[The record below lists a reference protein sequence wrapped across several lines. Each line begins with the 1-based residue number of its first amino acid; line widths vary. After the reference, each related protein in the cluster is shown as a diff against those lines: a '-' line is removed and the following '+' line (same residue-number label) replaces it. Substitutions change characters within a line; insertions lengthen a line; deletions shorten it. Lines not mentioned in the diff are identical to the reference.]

1 MKKTL
6 LLLAAAFFALSFS
19 GCSAFETDT
28 EALMQPPSLTEE
40 QAKLNDALTGVTGGD
55 FYLKYPLN
63 DGSNSAFMFCDL
75 DGDGSDEALAFY
87 STGDD
92 SSGTRINILRQSG
105 GDWTS
110 VYEAAGSNGDISDVH
125 FLDTGK
131 EKLLVVKWDK
141 EVGIYE
147 FTANKLEQLYMSPS
161 DGIELA
167 DMNSDGVMDVIVFG
181 GSYDNR
187 YTARIIYSS
196 DDGMQISEGVYI
208 NAEYANIY
216 STVSGGLG
224 DGRTGFFID
233 SKIYDNIYLTEVL
246 VLEGERTLRYTIAS
260 FIVEE
265 DEESSGTGFVISK
278 RGMYARN
285 TAAVC
290 MDVDGDGIIE
300 MPVEI
305 REDTATVD
313 TAADADRA
321 LYFIEY
327 VKYDGT
333 DAPPVWYGFVNGEDG
348 YIFRL
353 EEEWS
358 AGVEIRYSSDFGEY
372 SFIDTEKGEEV
383 LSIRSVRAGAYRD
396 IYDDNEVLAGQ
407 SGTKAFYVTV
417 RAKAEDK
424 YYISPETCKDRFA
437 LIK

>member
-1 MKKTL
+1 MKKIL
-6 LLLAAAFFALSFS
+6 LLAAAAFFALAFS

-40 QAKLNDALTGVTGGD
+40 QAKLNDALTSVIGD
-55 FYLKYPLN
+55 SFYLKYPQIE
-63 DGSNSAFMFCDL
+63 GSNSAFMFCDL
-75 DGDGSDEALAFY
+75 DGDGSEEALAFY
-87 STGDD
+87 SAGDD
-92 SSGTRINILRQSG
+92 SSGTRINILRHSG
-105 GDWTS
+105 GDWVS
-110 VYEAAGSNGDISDVH
+110 VYEAAGSTGDISDVY

-147 FTANKLEQLYMSPS
+147 FVSDRLEQLYMSPC

-167 DMNSDGVMDVIVFG
+167 DMNGDGVLDVVVFG

-187 YTARIIYSS
+187 CTARILYSGGS
-196 DDGMQISEGVYI
+196 GMEISEAAYI
-208 NAEYANIY
+208 NAEYGNIY
-216 STVSGGLG
+216 STVVGGLG

-233 SKIYDNIYLTEVL
+233 SEIYDNIYLTEVL

-265 DEESSGTGFVISK
+265 EEESSGTGFVISK

-290 MDVDGDGIIE
+290 TDIDGDGVIE

-305 REDTATVD
+305 REDTVTTD
-313 TAADADRA
+313 SYDESR

-333 DAPPVWYGFVNGEDG
+333 DALPVWYGFANGEDG
-348 YIFRL
+348 YVFRL
-353 EEEWS
+353 EKEWS
-358 AGVEIRYSSDFGEY
+358 DGVAIRYSADFGEY

-383 LSIRSVRAGAYRD
+383 LSIRSAQAGAYRD
-396 IYDDNEVLAGQ
+396 IYEDNEVLAGKN
-407 SGTKAFYVTV
+407 GTKAFYVTV
-417 RAKAEDK
+417 RAKEGDR
-424 YYISPETCKDRFA
+424 YYISPESCKERFTFV
-437 LIK
+437 K

>member
-1 MKKTL
+1 MKKIL
-6 LLLAAAFFALSFS
+6 LLAAAAFFALSFS
-19 GCSAFETDT
+19 GCSALETDT

-63 DGSNSAFMFCDL
+63 EGSNSAFMFCDL

-87 STGDD
+87 STGDNN
-92 SSGTRINILRQSG
+92 SGTRINILRKSG
-105 GDWTS
+105 GEWVS
-110 VYEAAGSNGDISDVH
+110 VYEAAGSSGDISDIY
-125 FLDTGK
+125 FLDIGK

-147 FTANKLEQLYMSPS
+147 LVANRLEQLYMSPS

-167 DMNSDGVMDVIVFG
+167 DMNGDGVMDIVVFG

-216 STVSGGLG
+216 ATVSGGLG

-233 SKIYDNIYLTEVL
+233 SKIYENIYLTEVL

-265 DEESSGTGFVISK
+265 EESSGTGFIISK

-285 TAAVC
+285 TAAAC

-313 TAADADRA
+313 TAADADKIF
-321 LYFIEY
+321 YFIEY

-333 DAPPVWYGFVNGEDG
+333 DALPVWYGFVNGGDG

-358 AGVEIRYSSDFGEY
+358 DGVEIKHSSDFGEY
-372 SFIDTEKGEEV
+372 SFVNIEKGEEG
-383 LSIRSVRAGAYRD
+383 LSIRSVRTGAYRD
-396 IYDDNEVLAGQ
+396 IYNGSEILAGQ

-417 RAKAEDK
+417 RAQAEDK
-424 YYISPETCKDRFA
+424 YYIPPETCKERFA
-437 LIK
+437 FMK

>member
-1 MKKTL
+1 MKKIL
-6 LLLAAAFFALSFS
+6 LLAAAAFFALAFS

-40 QAKLNDALTGVTGGD
+40 QAKLNDALTSVIGD
-55 FYLKYPLN
+55 SFYLKYPQIE
-63 DGSNSAFMFCDL
+63 GSNSAFMFCDL
-75 DGDGSDEALAFY
+75 DGDGSEEALAFY
-87 STGDD
+87 SAGDD
-92 SSGTRINILRQSG
+92 SSGTRINILRHSG
-105 GDWTS
+105 GDWVS
-110 VYEAAGSNGDISDVH
+110 VYEAAGSTGDISDVY

-147 FTANKLEQLYMSPS
+147 FVSDRLEQLYMSPC

-167 DMNSDGVMDVIVFG
+167 DMNGDDVLDVLVFG

-187 YTARIIYSS
+187 CTARILYSGG
-196 DDGMQISEGVYI
+196 DGMEISEAAYI

-216 STVSGGLG
+216 STAVGGLG
-224 DGRTGFFID
+224 DGRRGFFVD

-246 VLEGERTLRYTIAS
+246 VLEGKRTLRYTIAS

-265 DEESSGTGFVISK
+265 EESSGTGFVISK

-290 MDVDGDGIIE
+290 TDIDGDGVIE

-305 REDTATVD
+305 REDTVTTD
-313 TAADADRA
+313 SYDESR

-333 DAPPVWYGFVNGEDG
+333 DALPVWYGFANGEDG
-348 YIFRL
+348 YVFRL
-353 EEEWS
+353 EKEWS
-358 AGVEIRYSSDFGEY
+358 DGVAIRYNADFDEY

-383 LSIRSVRAGAYRD
+383 LSIRSASAGAYRD
-396 IYDDNEVLAGQ
+396 IYEDNEVLAGKN
-407 SGTKAFYVTV
+407 GTKAFYVTV
-417 RAKAEDK
+417 RAKEGDR
-424 YYISPETCKDRFA
+424 YYISPESCKERFTFV
-437 LIK
+437 K

>member
-1 MKKTL
+1 MKKIL
-6 LLLAAAFFALSFS
+6 LLAAAAFFALVFS

-40 QAKLNDALTGVTGGD
+40 QAKLNDALTSVIGD
-55 FYLKYPLN
+55 SFYLKYPQIE
-63 DGSNSAFMFCDL
+63 GSNSAFMFCDL
-75 DGDGSDEALAFY
+75 DGDGSEEALAFY
-87 STGDD
+87 SAGDD
-92 SSGTRINILRQSG
+92 SSGTRINILRHSG
-105 GDWTS
+105 GDWVS
-110 VYEAAGSNGDISDVH
+110 VYEAAGSTGDISDVY

-147 FTANKLEQLYMSPS
+147 FVSDRLEQLYMSPC

-167 DMNSDGVMDVIVFG
+167 DMNGDGVLDVVVFG

-187 YTARIIYSS
+187 CTARILYSGGS
-196 DDGMQISEGVYI
+196 GMEISEAAYI
-208 NAEYANIY
+208 NAEYGNIY
-216 STVSGGLG
+216 STVVGGLG

-233 SKIYDNIYLTEVL
+233 SEIYDNIYLTEVL

-265 DEESSGTGFVISK
+265 EEESSGTGFVISK

-290 MDVDGDGIIE
+290 TDIDGDGVIE

-305 REDTATVD
+305 REDTVTTD
-313 TAADADRA
+313 SYDESR

-333 DAPPVWYGFVNGEDG
+333 DALPVWYGFANGEDG
-348 YIFRL
+348 YVFRL
-353 EEEWS
+353 EKEWS
-358 AGVEIRYSSDFGEY
+358 DGVAIRYSADFGEY

-383 LSIRSVRAGAYRD
+383 LSIRSAQAGAYRD
-396 IYDDNEVLAGQ
+396 IYEDNEVLAGKN
-407 SGTKAFYVTV
+407 GTKAFYVTV
-417 RAKAEDK
+417 RAKEGDR
-424 YYISPETCKDRFA
+424 YYISPESCKERFTFV
-437 LIK
+437 K

>member
-1 MKKTL
+1 MKKIL
-6 LLLAAAFFALSFS
+6 LLFAAAFFVLGFS

-28 EALMQPPSLTEE
+28 EVLMQPPSLTEE

-63 DGSNSAFMFCDL
+63 NGSNSAFMFCDL
-75 DGDGSDEALAFY
+75 DNDGSEEALAFY
-87 STGDD
+87 SAGDD

-105 GDWTS
+105 GDWVS
-110 VYEAAGSNGDISDVH
+110 VYEAAGSSGDISDVH

-141 EVGIYE
+141 EIGIYD
-147 FTANKLEQLYMSPS
+147 FVSDRLEQLYMSPC

-167 DMNSDGVMDVIVFG
+167 DMNGDGVLDVIVFG

-187 YTARIIYSS
+187 FTARILYSS
-196 DDGMQISEGVYI
+196 GDGMEISEAVYI

-216 STVSGGLG
+216 STAVGGLG
-224 DGRTGFFID
+224 DGRTGFFVD

-265 DEESSGTGFVISK
+265 EEESSGTGFIISK

-290 MDVDGDGIIE
+290 TDIDGDGIIE

-305 REDTATVD
+305 REDTVTTD
-313 TAADADRA
+313 SYDESRI
-321 LYFIEY
+321 YFIEY
-327 VKYDGT
+327 VKYDGA
-333 DAPPVWYGFVNGEDG
+333 DALPVWYGFANGEDG
-348 YIFRL
+348 YVFRL
-353 EEEWS
+353 EQEWS
-358 AGVEIRYSSDFGEY
+358 SGVLIKYSQNFDEY
-372 SFIDTEKGEEV
+372 AFIDIEKGEEV
-383 LSIRSVRAGAYRD
+383 LSIRSVRAGAYQD
-396 IYDDNEVLAGQ
+396 IYEGDEVLAGKN
-407 SGTKAFYVTV
+407 GTKAFYVTV
-417 RAKAEDK
+417 RAKEGDS
-424 YYISPETCKDRFA
+424 YYISPESCKERFTFV
-437 LIK
+437 K